1 VRPAA
6 VILLA
11 LALLVLIGG
20 LLLLFGPG
28 GRQPEGGVT
37 IKVSLDDVAAPLAVE
52 RRGES
57 FIYVGVGADGERLE
71 LTPDEFTRRLHE
83 SSAGR
88 PWWGRVFNISTP
100 LGIAWVAIGLIGQ
113 FMFTGRMLVQW
124 ITSERA
130 RRSVVPTAFWW
141 MSLAGATMLLAYFV
155 WRRDVVGMLGQS
167 TGWLIYTR
175 NLWLIYSRRAATVA
189 ADAPTGVAAEPT
201 PGPAPELTPR
211 EAATH

>member
-11 LALLVLIGG
+11 LTLLVLIGG

-28 GRQPEGGVT
+28 GHAPEGDVT
-37 IKVSLDDVAAPLAVE
+37 IKVSLDDVAGPLAVE

-57 FIYVGVGADGERLE
+57 FIYIGEGPDGERLE
-71 LTPDEFTRRLHE
+71 LTPDEFTRQLHE
-83 SSAGR
+83 SSARR

-100 LGIAWVAIGLIGQ
+100 LGIAWVTIGLIGQ

-130 RRSVVPTAFWW
+130 RRSVVPTMFWW

-155 WRRDVVGMLGQS
+155 WRRDMVGILGQS

-189 ADAPTGVAAEPT
+189 DATATGLADGPT
-201 PGPAPELTPR
+201 PGTHPA
-211 EAATH
+211 